1 MKAIIIDNTIQIF
14 SKIPYFWNKI
24 EGYNYSDTEQLKID
38 GWKDII
44 YPVYDTSTQ
53 YLGSEY
59 YDEVNDI
66 VTFPVLNKT
75 IYEIENEK
83 LLNIRALQDDLIKKI
98 QMELLLETVQ
108 SFDDTKAEINKGI
121 YPLWET
127 GISVTTGS
135 KYQDFNNDGDIVLW
149 KVVKSHTTQSDW
161 RPRDVPS
168 LWSRIGYDE
177 QILDWVQPTGS
188 HDAYN
193 IGDKVKYEG
202 FIYQSTVNANVYH
215 PNLVENQWIKL

>member
-121 YPLWET
+121 YPLWEA

-135 KYQDFNNDGDIVLW
+135 KYQDFNND
-149 KVVKSHTTQSDW
+149 
-161 RPRDVPS
+161 
-168 LWSRIGYDE
+168 
-177 QILDWVQPTGS
+177 
-188 HDAYN
+188 
-193 IGDKVKYEG
+193 
-202 FIYQSTVNANVYH
+202 
-215 PNLVENQWIKL
+215 